1 MCLRLCLG
9 WTLASV
15 SVEASFFELGGNS
28 LRAVLLARRLSE
40 ALGREVGM
48 AEVLQRPTV
57 AALAAALPMWLR
69 RCRHWCVAWTGRSW
83 SPAPTPSP

>member
-1 MCLRLCLG
+1 M
-9 WTLASV
+9 

-40 ALGREVGM
+40 ALEREVGM

-57 AALAAALPMWLR
+57 AAVASEGSERLALRVTSLPPFESDFRLFWL
-69 RCRHWCVAWTGRSW
+69 TPPSSW
-83 SPAPTPSP
+83 EEVSSSS